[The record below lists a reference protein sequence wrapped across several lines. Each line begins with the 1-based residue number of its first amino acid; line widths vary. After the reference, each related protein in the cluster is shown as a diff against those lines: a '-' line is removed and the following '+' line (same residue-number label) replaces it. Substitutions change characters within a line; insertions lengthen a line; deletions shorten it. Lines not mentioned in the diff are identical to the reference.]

1 MFPPFSTHRLRAAH
15 RGAPTTALLGAG
27 LLSVIWLIAPFGTLA
42 TAKDVKD
49 DTSHLLGQV
58 QKIAG
63 AGQADSALSL
73 LRSRI
78 ILGPGDGRLER
89 ALASIALDGGMP
101 WAGVLVL
108 EESLRLRPDDVNLHV
123 ALGEIELGRGRP
135 DVAVRHFQRALV
147 INSAS
152 PAALAG
158 FGRARARQDTGIESA
173 ISYLSKLAKQRPGT
187 PEPRYGKGVLLL
199 EAGRV
204 EESLT
209 EFRWAIGLDENNWYY
224 ERDYGQALLR
234 LGNEK
239 SAIEH
244 LERAKRLVAQGG
256 DPLTA
261 DRIAAE
267 IRALAGGGKKS

>member
-1 MFPPFSTHRLRAAH
+1 V
-15 RGAPTTALLGAG
+15 TALIGIAALAAA
-27 LLSVIWLIAPFGTLA
+27 SWLIAPPSPA
-42 TAKDVKD
+42 HAAKELKD
-49 DTSHLLGQV
+49 DTSRLLGQV
-58 QKIAG
+58 QKIAA

-89 ALASIALDGGMP
+89 ALVATALEGGMP
-101 WAGVLVL
+101 WVGVQVI
-108 EESLRLRPDDVNLHV
+108 EESLRLRPDDLNLHV

-158 FGRARARQDTGIESA
+158 FGRARARQGTDIEPA
-173 ISYLSKLAKQRPGT
+173 ISYLGKLAKQRPGT

-224 ERDYGQALLR
+224 ERDYGRALLR
-234 LGNEK
+234 LGNAK
-239 SAIEH
+239 GGIEH
-244 LERAKRLVAQGG
+244 LEKAKRLVVESG

-267 IRALAGGGKKS
+267 IRALPGGGKKG